1 MKQAYGRV
9 RDIWWSLVGSVDAT
23 VVDEE
28 KQSEVSSSTCW
39 SYIHVQEPDYITFIV
54 PLL

>member
-1 MKQAYGRV
+1 MLE
-9 RDIWWSLVGSVDAT
+9 LVGSVDAT